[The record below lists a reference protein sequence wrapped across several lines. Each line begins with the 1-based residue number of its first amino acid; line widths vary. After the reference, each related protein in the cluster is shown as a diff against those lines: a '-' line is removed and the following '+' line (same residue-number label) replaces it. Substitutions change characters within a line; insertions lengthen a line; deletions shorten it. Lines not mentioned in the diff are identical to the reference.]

1 MSIPRTVPLRNDP
14 TPPTDAPFMIRSSLA
29 LLALSLGILVAAPA
43 VAQNNEARASLY
55 TRVEGD
61 RASAALILR
70 VTPGWYIY
78 HTDLGHPDAIGTPL
92 ALELASEGIEWG
104 EFVWPEPAVK
114 HIDDDVLGT
123 YTYNY
128 HVGKISAY
136 ATGKVTSLGAA
147 NGARLELIG
156 QTCTDL
162 TNVCIPYEETVASSG
177 EGRDRYWAGWPAS
190 LGAVAAVADAAAQ
203 DSSDVRPTTEPETP
217 GRPLALGPPTR
228 VAPPTKVSGTLWA
241 RADEASESVRAV
253 IELSVAEHYHIYHG
267 PTAEDLGHPE
277 AIGTPTSVTFE
288 SEDVEWDSARMRM
301 PAPERIDQGLP
312 ASSGEGNI
320 WINSHHG
327 TVRIEVQG
335 LLYDTF
341 DPADVVAQVTGQV
354 CDDNG
359 CQNWSLTLEVAGAGP
374 DEAFAWVSTVQAGTR
389 TGADGQGGAG
399 QALPSLFK
407 FLLAAVGW
415 GIFTLLMPC
424 TYPMIP
430 ITISFFTKQADA
442 RDGNVLPLSLTY
454 GVGIVSV
461 FILIGLVFAP
471 VIIPFATH
479 PVTNLII
486 GVLFLFFSLVLFGFI
501 ELQPPRR
508 MMAMAGKASATG
520 GYLGV
525 FLMGATLVVTSFTCT
540 APFVGT
546 LLGSAATG
554 QGAAQ
559 DTLRIVLGMGVFGL
573 TMATPFVLLSLL
585 PGRVK
590 QMPRAGEW
598 MNTLKVFLGFVEV
611 AASLKFISNADIV
624 WEWGILGRDVFL
636 AAWCVI
642 FGAAGIYLI
651 VQAAKSG
658 RPKPKQRGIGVVTVL
673 LAGYFGYGVPGNA
686 LDEFVT
692 TPLLPPY
699 VVFEAAAPDRAEHII
714 IKDDWQAA
722 MTRAQS
728 EGKLVLVNFTGFT

>member
-1 MSIPRTVPLRNDP
+1 MTR
-14 TPPTDAPFMIRSSLA
+14 FSLA
-29 LLALSLGILVAAPA
+29 LLALGLSALASAPA
-43 VAQNNEARASLY
+43 AAQDNEAKASLY
-55 TRVEGD
+55 TRIEGD

-70 VTPGWYIY
+70 VTPGWYVY
-78 HTDLGHPDAIGTPL
+78 HTELGHPDAIGTPL
-92 ALELASEGIEWG
+92 QLDLSSEGIEWG
-104 EFVWPEPAVK
+104 EFVWPAPHVK
-114 HIDDDVLGT
+114 QIDDDLLGK

-128 HVGKISAY
+128 HVGKIIAY
-136 ATGKVTSLGAA
+136 ATGKVTTPGAA
-147 NGARLELIG
+147 NDAQVHLVG

-162 TNVCIPYEETVASSG
+162 TGVCVPYEETATRDG
-177 EGRDRYWAGWPAS
+177 GGREKYWAGWPES
-190 LGAVAAVADAAAQ
+190 LGAVASAAVIEP
-203 DSSDVRPTTEPETP
+203 SSVPPTANPQPP
-217 GRPLALGPPTR
+217 GRPLALGPPNR
-228 VAPPTKVSGTLWA
+228 VAPTSNVSGTLWA

-253 IELSVAEHYHIYHG
+253 IQLEVAEHYHIYHG
-267 PTAEDLGHPE
+267 PTTEDLGHPE

-301 PAPERIDQGLP
+301 PTPERVDQGIP
-312 ASSGEGNI
+312 AHEGGGNI
-320 WINSHHG
+320 WINTHHG
-327 TVRIEVQG
+327 TVWIEVEG

-341 DPADVVAQVTGQV
+341 DPTDVIAQVKGQV

-359 CQNWSLTLEVAGAGP
+359 CQNWALTLEVSGTGP
-374 DEAFAWVSTVQAGTR
+374 DEAFAWESAVQAGPDAGEG
-389 TGADGQGGAG
+389 GADDESR
-399 QALPSLFK
+399 PSLFK

-442 RDGNVLPLSLTY
+442 RDGDVLPLSITY

-479 PVTNLII
+479 PITNIVI

-501 ELQPPRR
+501 QLQPPRR
-508 MMAMAGKASATG
+508 MMEVAGKASATG

-525 FLMGATLVVTSFTCT
+525 FMMGATLVVTSFTCT

-554 QGAAQ
+554 QGTGQ
-559 DTLRIVLGMGVFGL
+559 DVLRIVLGMGVFGL
-573 TMATPFVLLSLL
+573 TMATPFVFLSLV
-585 PGRVK
+585 PGKIK
-590 QMPRAGEW
+590 QMPQAGEW

-624 WEWGILGRDVFL
+624 WNWGILGRDVFL

-642 FGAAGIYLI
+642 FAAAGIYLLMQ
-651 VQAAKSG
+651 VKKSG
-658 RPKPKQRGIGVVTVL
+658 KANPRQSGIGVMTIL

-699 VVFEAAAPDRAEHII
+699 VVFESASPNKAAHPI

-722 MTRAQS
+722 MTRAQA

>member
-1 MSIPRTVPLRNDP
+1 
-14 TPPTDAPFMIRSSLA
+14 
-29 LLALSLGILVAAPA
+29 
-43 VAQNNEARASLY
+43 
-55 TRVEGD
+55 
-61 RASAALILR
+61 
-70 VTPGWYIY
+70 
-78 HTDLGHPDAIGTPL
+78 
-92 ALELASEGIEWG
+92 
-104 EFVWPEPAVK
+104 
-114 HIDDDVLGT
+114 
-123 YTYNY
+123 
-128 HVGKISAY
+128 
-136 ATGKVTSLGAA
+136 
-147 NGARLELIG
+147 
-156 QTCTDL
+156 
-162 TNVCIPYEETVASSG
+162 
-177 EGRDRYWAGWPAS
+177 
-190 LGAVAAVADAAAQ
+190 
-203 DSSDVRPTTEPETP
+203 
-217 GRPLALGPPTR
+217 
-228 VAPPTKVSGTLWA
+228 VSGTLWA
-241 RADEASESVRAV
+241 RADEGTESVRAV
-253 IELSVAEHYHIYHG
+253 IQLEVAEHYHIYHG

-301 PAPERIDQGLP
+301 PTPERTDQGMP
-312 ASSGEGNI
+312 AIEGGGNI
-320 WINSHHG
+320 WINTHHG
-327 TVRIEVQG
+327 TVRIQVEG

-341 DPADVVAQVTGQV
+341 DPADVVAHVKGQV

-359 CQNWSLTLEVAGAGP
+359 CQNWVQTLEVSGPGP
-374 DEAFAWVSTVQAGTR
+374 DEAFEWESTVQAGPD
-389 TGADGQGGAG
+389 TGADGADNRPR
-399 QALPSLFK
+399 PSLFK

-415 GIFTLLMPC
+415 GLFTLLMPC

-479 PVTNLII
+479 PVTNIVI

-501 ELQPPRR
+501 QLQPPRR
-508 MMAMAGKASATG
+508 MMAVAGKASATG

-525 FLMGATLVVTSFTCT
+525 FMMGATLVVTSFTCT

-554 QGAAQ
+554 QGAGQ
-559 DTLRIVLGMGVFGL
+559 DVLRIVLGMGVFGL
-573 TMATPFVLLSLL
+573 TMATPFVFLSLV
-585 PGRVK
+585 PGRIQ
-590 QMPRAGEW
+590 QMPQAGEW
-598 MNTLKVFLGFVEV
+598 MNTLKVFLGFIEI
-611 AASLKFISNADIV
+611 AAALKFISNADIV
-624 WEWGILGRDVFL
+624 WNWGILGRDVFL

-642 FGAAGIYLI
+642 FAAAGIYLI
-651 VQAAKSG
+651 VQARKSG
-658 RPKPKQRGIGVVTVL
+658 RPNSRQSGIGFATIL

-699 VVFEAAAPDRAEHII
+699 VVFESASPTRASHTI

>member
-1 MSIPRTVPLRNDP
+1 
-14 TPPTDAPFMIRSSLA
+14 MIRPLFA
-29 LLALSLGILVAAPA
+29 LLALSLSPLVSAPA
-43 VAQNNEARASLY
+43 AAQDNEAKASLY
-55 TRVEGD
+55 TRIEGD

-70 VTPGWYIY
+70 VTPGWYVY

-92 ALELASEGIEWG
+92 QLELTSEGIEWG
-104 EFVWPEPAVK
+104 ELVWPEPLVK
-114 HIDDDVLGT
+114 HIDDDVLGA

-128 HVGKISAY
+128 HVGKITAY
-136 ATGKVTSLGAA
+136 ATGKVTTPGAA
-147 NGARLELIG
+147 NSAQLHLTG

-162 TNVCIPYEETVASSG
+162 TGVCVPYGETATTSG
-177 EGRDRYWAGWPAS
+177 EGREKYWAGWPDS
-190 LGAVAAVADAAAQ
+190 LGALAAPAPVEEQPSVPSATDLQ
-203 DSSDVRPTTEPETP
+203 TP
-217 GRPLALGPPTR
+217 SRPLALGPPNR
-228 VAPPTKVSGTLWA
+228 RAPPSHVSGTLWA
-241 RADEASESVRAV
+241 RADEATESVRAV
-253 IELSVAEHYHIYHG
+253 IQLEVADHYHIYHG
-267 PTAEDLGHPE
+267 PTVEDLGHPE
-277 AIGTPTSVTFE
+277 AIGTPTSVAFE
-288 SEDVEWDSARMRM
+288 SEDVEWDSSRMRM
-301 PAPERIDQGLP
+301 PSPERADQGIP
-312 ASSGEGNI
+312 ALEGGGNI
-320 WINSHHG
+320 WINTHHG
-327 TVRIEVQG
+327 TVRIQVEG

-341 DPADVVAQVTGQV
+341 DPADVVAQVKGQV

-359 CQNWSLTLEVAGAGP
+359 CVNWALTLEVAGTGP
-374 DEAFAWVSTVQAGTR
+374 DDAFVWESTVQPGPD
-389 TGADGQGGAG
+389 TGEGGSG
-399 QALPSLFK
+399 DDSRPSLFK

-442 RDGNVLPLSLTY
+442 RDGNVLPLSITY

-461 FILIGLVFAP
+461 FILIGLLFAP

-479 PVTNLII
+479 PVTNIVI

-501 ELQPPRR
+501 HLQPPRR
-508 MMAMAGKASATG
+508 MMAVAGKASATG

-525 FLMGATLVVTSFTCT
+525 FMMGATLVITSFTCT

-554 QGAAQ
+554 EGTGE
-559 DTLRIVLGMGVFGL
+559 DILRIVLGMGVFGL
-573 TMATPFVLLSLL
+573 TMATPFVFLSLV
-585 PGRVK
+585 PGKVQK
-590 QMPRAGEW
+590 MPRAGEW

-624 WEWGILGRDVFL
+624 WNWGVLGRDVFL

-642 FGAAGIYLI
+642 FAAAGIYLL
-651 VQAAKSG
+651 VQVRKSG
-658 RPKPKQRGIGVVTVL
+658 KRNPTQSSIGVATLL

-699 VVFEAAAPDRAEHII
+699 VVFESASPLKASHAI

-722 MTRAQS
+722 MTRAQL